1 MRNRVNTKLDML
13 VYVFGTH
20 YGNSFYQMSTP
31 ISLEIIDE
39 VKDLVEDG
47 EYSPF
52 EIDEILRKG

>member
-1 MRNRVNTKLDML
+1 MNTSLDML

-52 EIDEILRKG
+52 EIDEMLRKG